1 MRRLVAFLCVGG
13 AGFLTDA
20 GILSGLLAVTSL
32 DAFSARVISI
42 VGALCLTWLLNRQ
55 ITFGAS
61 NRSVAAE
68 GALYGGVG
76 VITSIVNYVIYS
88 AILLALPAVMPLAA
102 LVIASVGA
110 MVFSYFGYSRLVFTR

>member
-1 MRRLVAFLCVGG
+1 MPATG
-13 AGFLTDA
+13 
-20 GILSGLLAVTSL
+20 
-32 DAFSARVISI
+32 
-42 VGALCLTWLLNRQ
+42 
-55 ITFGAS
+55 
-61 NRSVAAE
+61 RSPQRERFTA
-68 GALYGGVG
+68 GVG